1 MISTSQVKSATRLI
15 NNTPHNVLIV
25 KGLDRVQIN
34 TRLHYLNEQI
44 SKLQQRQAELVESR
58 DAMDRKIVEMEE
70 GIEAYWDRSGQ
81 ALFDDMFGG
90 WSQWDS
96 YFLQSLS
103 SLLLMLVYLQSI
115 QCRRFNNKN

>member
-1 MISTSQVKSATRLI
+1 MISTSQVKSDTRLI
-15 NNTPHNVLIV
+15 NNTPHNVLV
-25 KGLDRVQIN
+25 VNGLDRVQIN

-44 SKLQQRQAELVESR
+44 SKLQLKQAELVESR

-70 GIEAYWDRSGQ
+70 GIEAYWDKSGQ